1 MFFIVNKTKQTL
13 VLGDLG
19 VTLGPRQAVD
29 LDKMVPRS
37 KSDSSKYLR
46 MANKSG
52 QIEIRSK
59 DGEKP
64 KHPDKQPQVQSI
76 SLDGLHKEFKE
87 MKEMMGQQTRGIG
100 KSDLADFAKEIIKSI
115 PKSTETVIYRQD
127 GEKRESRTDEEVEI
141 NEDELVEINA
151 RAVDHILEG
160 TNIKSMRYKEETK
173 KDDLM
178 NNIEELENLL
188 G

>member
-1 MFFIVNKTKQTL
+1 MFFIVNKTKQTII
-13 VLGDLG
+13 LGDLG

-29 LDKMVPRS
+29 LDKIVSRS

-46 MANKSG
+46 MAKQNG

-64 KHPDKQPQVQSI
+64 KHPDKQPQTQPL
-76 SLDGLHKEFKE
+76 SLDGLHKELKE

-127 GEKRESRTDEEVEI
+127 GEKIENRAEEEVDI
-141 NEDELVEINA
+141 NEEILEEINA
-151 RAVDHILEG
+151 RAVNHIVEG
-160 TNIKSMRYKEETK
+160 TNIKSIKYKEEQQENTIL
-173 KDDLM
+173 D
-178 NNIEELENLL
+178 NIDELEGLL
-188 G
+188 